1 MPRPAVPPGIDTLLL
16 DLDGTLLDLE
26 YDNRFWYDVIPA
38 AYAERHGL
46 SVDRARALLEPRF
59 QAVERTLPWYSI
71 DYWSEQLALDI
82 AALKRATTQGISWL
96 PGAREFLASQ
106 RAAGRRLV
114 LATNAHPVT
123 LAIKDDAVGIA
134 PYFDAMW
141 SSHQFGAPKEDPR
154 FWSGIFAAER
164 FDPARTMFIDDSLV
178 VLAAA
183 KAAGIAHLLAVRKP
197 DSSRPA
203 REMPGFQTVETIAE
217 LVPAASGS

>member
-1 MPRPAVPPGIDTLLL
+1 MASPAVPAIVETLLL

-46 SVDRARALLEPRF
+46 PAEGVRAQLAPRF
-59 QAVERTLPWYSI
+59 RAVERTLPWYSI
-71 DYWSEQLALDI
+71 DYWSDELALDV
-82 AALKRATTQGISWL
+82 AALKRATAGSIRWL
-96 PGAREFLASQ
+96 PGAREFLTAQ

-123 LAIKDDAVGIA
+123 LAIKDDAVGIGEH
-134 PYFDAMW
+134 FDRMY
-141 SSHQFGAPKEDPR
+141 SSHVFGAPKEDPR
-154 FWSGIFAAER
+154 FWQGLFAAER
-164 FDPARTMFIDDSLV
+164 IDPARTLFIDDSLV

-183 KAAGIAHLLAVRKP
+183 KAAGIAHLLAVRRP

-203 REMPGFQTVETIAE
+203 RDM
-217 LVPAASGS
+217 